1 MSDIPSDTPRPDLPV
16 LTVQFDGLF
25 RRVLEQSRSAV
36 AAQPEHALLA
46 EADSYAAYVRQFVQR
61 IDAESRRLAS
71 TLNDKQSLAQLAN
84 ELRQI
89 EQRRGTALQPYLA
102 PDDARG
108 QARTGGWPALMNRLR
123 NHIAGELEALRDA
136 RLRLELRRAE
146 LINQRAGTRVRIV
159 LRGGAEVR
167 VHFNRGARDAA
178 EKG

>member
-1 MSDIPSDTPRPDLPV
+1 MSDIPSDTPRTDLPV
-16 LTVQFDGLF
+16 LTVRFDGLF
-25 RRVLEQSRSAV
+25 LTVLEQCRSALV
-36 AAQPEHALLA
+36 AQPDRAALA

-71 TLNDKQSLAQLAN
+71 TLNDEHSLTQLAN

-89 EQRRGTALQPYLA
+89 EARRGAAMQPYLEFEGA
-102 PDDARG
+102 AG
-108 QARTGGWPALMNRLR
+108 QASGSWPALMNRLR

-146 LINQRAGTRVRIV
+146 LINQHAGTRVRIV

-167 VHFNRGARDAA
+167 VHFSRGARDAA
-178 EKG
+178 QKG

>member
-1 MSDIPSDTPRPDLPV
+1 MSDNPSDAARPELPV
-16 LTVQFDGLF
+16 LTVRFDGLF
-25 RRVLEQSRSAV
+25 RRVFEQSRTAV
-36 AAQPEHALLA
+36 VARPEHAVLA

-61 IDAESRRLAS
+61 IDAESRRLAA
-71 TLNDKQSLAQLAN
+71 TLSDEQSLAQLAN

-89 EQRRGTALQPYLA
+89 EQQRGTALQPYLA

-108 QARTGGWPALMNRLR
+108 PAAKGGWPVLINRLR
-123 NHIAGELEALRDA
+123 GDIATELEALRDA

-159 LRGGAEVR
+159 LRGGAQVR
-167 VHFNRGARDAA
+167 VHFSRGTGDAA